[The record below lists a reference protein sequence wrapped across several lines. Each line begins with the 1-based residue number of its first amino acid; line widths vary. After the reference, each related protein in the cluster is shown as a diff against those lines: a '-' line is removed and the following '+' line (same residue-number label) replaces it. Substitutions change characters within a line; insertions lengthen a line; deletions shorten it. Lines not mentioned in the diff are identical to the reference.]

1 MVVAADSVPSVAAEL
16 EGTVHVDGTARPQVV
31 DTGSA
36 FGSVLAAM
44 GARTGVEAVLNTSL
58 NTAGDPL
65 AYSPADAARAARQM
79 RLDFLAGDGWVA
91 EINA

>member
-1 MVVAADSVPSVAAEL
+1 
-16 EGTVHVDGTARPQVV
+16 
-31 DTGSA
+31 
-36 FGSVLAAM
+36 
-44 GARTGVEAVLNTSL
+44 VEAVLNTSL